1 MRIDGKVF
9 DMSPAGSEPSSVHL
23 AETSSRKSDF
33 IVRSLVRMENSL
45 NIGRNTSSS
54 RRSSFNIDTHDLS
67 RGGMRC
73 QRICSILECRTMEAS
88 SPSTSTA
95 TLASRI
101 ASMSGARQAHTAS
114 MANSFCSTCNFI
126 RSASRLPSGIS
137 TLSTGSAMVTD
148 MIPKKCAS
156 KSRKVVES
164 PGISPS
170 LTRRSLSHTAFRA
183 GVYSSSTKCFQ
194 AFLSD
199 GLGGLNFPLSVKS
212 DFPCGTLS
220 LRPEWWEC
228 AA

>member
-9 DMSPAGSEPSSVHL
+9 DVSPAGSEPSSVHL

-45 NIGRNTSSS
+45 NIGSN
-54 RRSSFNIDTHDLS
+54 RSDRMTTRELFNIDTHDLS

-114 MANSFCSTCNFI
+114 MANSFCSTCIFI
-126 RSASRLPSGIS
+126 FSASSNIS
-137 TLSTGSAMVTD
+137 TGTGSAMVAD

-170 LTRRSLSHTAFRA
+170 LTRRFLSHTAFRA
-183 GVYSSSTKCFQ
+183 GAYSSSTKRFQ

-199 GLGGLNFPLSVKS
+199 GFGGEFRMNFPLVGKS
-212 DFPCGTLS
+212 HLPRGTLS
-220 LRPEWWEC
+220 LSE
-228 AA
+228 